1 MENQKTVCITGVGRG
16 LGRAL
21 VDRYL
26 LREDTNVIA
35 VTRDPVK
42 AIPEFAD
49 HPRLTIVVAD
59 IVTEA
64 GRKRLA
70 HVVEAAGGLDV
81 LIHNAGRMV
90 FKPFLDITGE
100 ELRSVYE
107 VNVFAP
113 FQLTQAVLPLCKAC
127 HVVNISSIGG
137 VDGSLKFA
145 GLSAYSSSKAAL
157 NNLTEMWSEEFK
169 DSRHVF
175 NCLAMGSIGTEMFR
189 EAFPGVSAALDTDT
203 MADYVADFSF
213 RAPDVMRGKIISLSI
228 SNP

>member
-1 MENQKTVCITGVGRG
+1 MENEKTVCITGVGRG

-26 LREDTNVIA
+26 QQGGVKVIA
-35 VTRDPVK
+35 VTRDPEK
-42 AIPEFAD
+42 AVPKLVE
-49 HPRLTIVVAD
+49 HPRLTVVAAD
-59 IVTEA
+59 IVSES
-64 GRKRLA
+64 GHRRLA
-70 HVVEAAGGLDV
+70 HVVEAVGGLDV
-81 LIHNAGRMV
+81 LIHNAGTMV
-90 FKPFLDITGE
+90 FKPFLDITGD

-113 FQLTQAVLPLCKAC
+113 FQLTQALLPLCKAC

-169 DSRHVF
+169 DSPHVF
-175 NCLAMGSIGTEMFR
+175 NCLAMGSVETEMFR
-189 EAFPGVSAALDTDT
+189 EAFPGVSAALDTAT

-213 RAPDVMRGKIISLSI
+213 RAPKVMRGKIISLSI